1 MSELLNASS
10 TLTFSDKIKDC
21 KSYRKLVKKAAY
33 SSALQPILG
42 IRSSDGD
49 IETSD

>member
-10 TLTFSDKIKDC
+10 TLTFFDKIKDY